1 MFFSPLCLRHG
12 STVRY
17 EVDVTRAAADV
28 ELAPEDAVTGHPFP
42 TSATR
47 RGVIMPKTKPRKY
60 TFGIFSILTHRG
72 TETVTKEIDGIPF
85 VGQKPLPDIW
95 CVTTPNDG
103 PMYFLADGS
112 PVNDP
117 SLSTEFAHAEVST
130 RAPKV

>member
-1 MFFSPLCLRHG
+1 
-12 STVRY
+12 
-17 EVDVTRAAADV
+17 
-28 ELAPEDAVTGHPFP
+28 
-42 TSATR
+42 
-47 RGVIMPKTKPRKY
+47 MPKTAKPKKY
-60 TFGIFSILTHRG
+60 ILGIFSILTNRG
-72 TETVTKEIDGIPF
+72 TEQKVIEVDGRAFIAKDPT
-85 VGQKPLPDIW
+85 PLPDIW